1 VGFCGIEVEVPGHL
15 LGEEN
20 GRQQIFDAFGGAFPY
35 LVMDMNHHVTRL
47 PVRDLKAFR
56 LKGAVEN
63 NLKNKTV
70 RLLHLHFCHP
80 TVINDRSPL
89 DLRQG
94 SHCIRELE
102 EIHGVRTDASN
113 LTKCLLE
120 NKTERARDLGFWG
133 PSVLTRKFLFLLSK
147 VLSSPYNP

>member
-70 RLLHLHFCHP
+70 RLLHL
-80 TVINDRSPL
+80 
-89 DLRQG
+89 Q
-94 SHCIRELE
+94 
-102 EIHGVRTDASN
+102 
-113 LTKCLLE
+113 
-120 NKTERARDLGFWG
+120 
-133 PSVLTRKFLFLLSK
+133 
-147 VLSSPYNP
+147 